1 MLELNSMNATMAI
14 PLSDAKPTAKS
25 SQDRVIDIV
34 LHEDDLNWKELIYD
48 LVRREGMNPWNI
60 DISLLAEKFLVLLGK
75 LREMDFRIGGKMV
88 LTSSLL
94 LKLKSDKL
102 LLDDLQSFDDLLNG
116 IKEEEEEILDDG
128 FEFEQTAINQFFGEE
143 QTLVPRTPQPRE
155 RKVSVF
161 DLVEALEQALDSDM
175 KRQRILSK
183 VETTKETTIPAK
195 SFDLTE
201 TMNILQGQLRKL
213 FTKAKTKVY
222 FQDLLRGESKQ
233 DKVYTFLP
241 LLHLDTQRKLDLL
254 QKEPFSAI
262 QILVHNRKF
271 L

>member
-1 MLELNSMNATMAI
+1 MNATLST
-14 PLSDAKPTAKS
+14 PLSDARTSHEK
-25 SQDRVIDIV
+25 VIDIV
-34 LHEDDLNWKELIYD
+34 LKEDDLNWKELIYD
-48 LVRREGMNPWNI
+48 LVRKENMNPW
-60 DISLLAEKFLVLLGK
+60 DINVSLLAEKFLEMLTA
-75 LREMDFRIGGKMV
+75 LRQMDFRIGGKMV

-116 IKEEEEEILDDG
+116 ADQFDEEGFDDG
-128 FEFEQTAINQFFGEE
+128 FEFEQTEINRFFNSDKK
-143 QTLVPRTPQPRE
+143 LVPRTPQPRE

-161 DLVEALEQALDSDM
+161 DLVDALEQALETDL
-175 KRQRILSK
+175 KRQRVLSR
-183 VETTKETTIPAK
+183 VQKEDEPSVPTK

-201 TMNILQGQLRKL
+201 TMNILQGQLKKL

-222 FQDLLRGESKQ
+222 FHDLLTEQSKQ

-254 QKEPFSAI
+254 QKEQFGDI
-262 QILVHNRKF
+262 EIVVFNREF
-271 L
+271 M